1 MYRKNLVFLAACLGM
16 LLFGI
21 SLITLGSVAGFLK
34 QKFQFDGIAAGT
46 LFSLLPVGILIGSLI
61 FGPVCD
67 RYGYKW
73 LLVSACMAM
82 CAGFEGIAFAASLSM
97 LKFSVFVFGVGSGI
111 VNGATNAV
119 VADISTRSKGAD
131 LSLLGVFFGL
141 GALGMPLVLGLLAH
155 RFASY
160 QIVAAVG
167 VLTALIGL
175 MYLIIQFPGAKQ
187 KQETS
192 AGSWKQL
199 RNISLLMIAFFL
211 FFQSSI
217 EALINNWAT
226 SYLQD
231 KGVMDE
237 TNALF
242 ALSLHIA
249 GMIVMR
255 MLAGSVLSKW
265 SAKEIIFLCLTLLF
279 TGVLLM
285 QAGQSKPLVITGLIL
300 SGAGVAAGFPVM
312 LGIVGD
318 RFPQLS
324 GTAFS
329 VVFVIALI
337 GNMLLNYAM
346 GWVVHHYGVSHLTT
360 VSYIV
365 IACMIILYTLI
376 FKKKPNYQ

>member
-1 MYRKNLVFLAACLGM
+1 MYRKNLVFLSACLGM

-21 SLITLGSVAGFLK
+21 SLITLGSVAGYLK
-34 QKFQFDGIAAGT
+34 QQFQLDGIAAGT

-82 CAGFEGIAFAASLSM
+82 CAGFEGIAFASSLGI
-97 LKFSVFVFGVGSGI
+97 LKLSVFVFGIGSGI

-141 GALGMPLVLGLLAH
+141 GALGMPLVLGLLSH

-167 VLTALIGL
+167 ALTALIGL
-175 MYLIIQFPGAKQ
+175 LYLTIQFPGAKH
-187 KQETS
+187 EAATS
-192 AGSWKQL
+192 GSWKQL
-199 RNISLLMIAFFL
+199 RNISLLLIAFFL

-279 TGVLLM
+279 SGVLLM
-285 QAGQSKPLVITGLIL
+285 QSGQTKPLVITGLIL

-312 LGIVGD
+312 LGIVGE
-318 RFPQLS
+318 RFPNLS

-329 VVFVIALI
+329 VVFAIALI
-337 GNMLLNYAM
+337 GNMLLNYVM
-346 GWVVHHYGVSHLTT
+346 GWVVQHYGVHHLTT
-360 VSYIV
+360 VSYMV
-365 IACMIILYTLI
+365 IGCMIILYILI
-376 FKKKPNYQ
+376 FKKKSNYQ